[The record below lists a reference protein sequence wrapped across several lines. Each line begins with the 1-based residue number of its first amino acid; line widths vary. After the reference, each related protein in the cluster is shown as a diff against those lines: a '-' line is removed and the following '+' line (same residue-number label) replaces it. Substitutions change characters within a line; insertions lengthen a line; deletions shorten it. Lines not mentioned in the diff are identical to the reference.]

1 MISFCCPGCR
11 ATFKLPD
18 ELAGKTARCSKCDQ
32 RFTVPATAEPAAE
45 TGQMAAAATAT
56 SPAKKVALKP
66 VQEVL
71 AAQTMRAGVAPS
83 AKPFDDV
90 EVVNVVVDK
99 VEVVEAES
107 SLQDPPRRSIVR
119 DDDDDM
125 PRRRRR
131 RSSSGSST
139 GIIIGSIVGG
149 LVFLAVVVVVIVL
162 LVNRTSRMN
171 QAPLAVLNDPPPLP
185 PPQNNAGM
193 VAGQQNPAP
202 AANNPAAILDRQDQ
216 LTRND
221 PFDREQVGCRA
232 KRYTVQL
239 EANKTY
245 VIDMIA
251 ANQLQLD
258 PFLRLELNG
267 VTVAADD
274 DGGDNLNARIVFH
287 TQQAGQY
294 VIVATTFEERQTGS
308 FRLLVRA
315 Q

>member
-32 RFTVPATAEPAAE
+32 RFTVPATAGPAAE
-45 TGQMAAAATAT
+45 TGQMAAAETAT
-56 SPAKKVALKP
+56 GPAKKVALKP

-71 AAQTMRAGVAPS
+71 AAQTMRAGVPS

-90 EVVNVVVDK
+90 EVVNVVIDK
-99 VEVVEAES
+99 VEVVEAEP

-162 LVNRTSRMN
+162 LVNRTSRI
-171 QAPLAVLNDPPPLP
+171 NDPGPIILA
-185 PPQNNAGM
+185 QNNPPA
-193 VAGQQNPAP
+193 NPPNNPGAPAAPANAAP
-202 AANNPAAILDRQDQ
+202 AANNGVIVDRQDR

-221 PFDREQVGCRA
+221 PWDNVRRNCRA
-232 KRYTVQL
+232 KRYVVQL

-251 ANQLQLD
+251 VDRFGNFD
-258 PFLRLELNG
+258 PYLRLEQNG
-267 VTVAADD
+267 IQIMEDD
-274 DGGDNLNARIVFH
+274 DGGEELDARIVFQP
-287 TQQAGQY
+287 QQTGQY
-294 VIVATTFEERQTGS
+294 TIIATTFLPQDTGAY
-308 FRLLVRA
+308 RLIVRV